1 MPTYTGSTS
10 HDTITGSTTNDDVYA
25 GPGNDS
31 VLASDGNDSV
41 YGGAG
46 NDTLD
51 GQNGNDVVSGESG
64 QDTILGGV
72 GSDTV
77 SGGEGRDVVFGN
89 QDNDFVVGDGFVV
102 DPSDYASSGT
112 TAATLTLTN
121 SADGP
126 LELYWVNS
134 SGTPQFFAT
143 VQAGGTHVQSTS
155 LLHNWLLWDP
165 ATNQYLARVTITN
178 SSTSYNYGSDG
189 LEDSLFGGDGND
201 SILGMYG
208 NDTMYGDA
216 GLDTIFGGTG
226 RDLIYGGLD
235 NDHAFGGAERDTLD
249 GGAGNDTLE
258 GGDGDDTLI
267 GGAGADRLIG
277 GTGRDTADYSAS
289 GQGVTVNLLT
299 GTAFGGDA
307 EGDTLIGVDN
317 AIGSEFNDVLTF
329 HNTHGSLFGGGGNDT
344 LFGGAGSGNELFGG
358 NGDDL
363 IAGLAGADRLVGGNG
378 ADTLIASGN
387 DTIDGGEGDSAVD
400 VLRLEAGGTV
410 AYGGGNNEAGTV
422 TWSDGT
428 VVSFT
433 GIEQIEM
440 AGVVDGTA
448 SADNIGASYVDQQGD
463 QIDGTDGNDDV
474 VSAGSGNDTVDS
486 GAGNDTVFGGAGDDS
501 LIGNVGND
509 SAFGDAGNDT
519 LSGGDGDD
527 TLSGGAGTDLLQGGT
542 GADSLTGSDGND
554 TLDGGADNDL
564 LDGGLH
570 ADLLLG
576 NSGDD
581 RMFGGDGND
590 TGAGGNGNDTLDG
603 GAGNDWLLGDA
614 NNDSLTGGDGNDRLE
629 GGTHNDNLSGGND
642 NDTLLGG
649 TGSDTLTGDA
659 GSDLVHGGD
668 DADLLFGGD
677 GDDTLHGGT
686 GADSVLGGAGNDVI
700 VVTSDDS
707 VDVFD
712 GGTGIDTLDLSGATT
727 GANVD
732 LGAGGQGFLRLG
744 TGPDDQVSGIDIVT
758 GTAFNDTIV
767 GTGSNQETL
776 SGGAGNDFIRA
787 RGGDDAGFG
796 GDGDDTLNGN
806 EGNNTLAG
814 GTGNDTFLLD
824 GTSINATNL
833 ISGGENAGDF
843 DLLDYSART
852 DAVTVTFTGTGSGTG
867 SSATFSE
874 IEGVRT
880 GSGDDQI
887 DATADTQGVL
897 VQTGAGAD
905 RATGGSGSDT
915 LMGGAGNDTLDGGS
929 GDDQLSGDDDADQL
943 NGAGGNDTL
952 VGGTGNDTLL
962 GGDGNDTLTG
972 GAGNDLLFGGE
983 GSDTAVFSGAVTDY
997 TFARGPNGELVVTS
1011 GPGITDGTD
1020 ALSGVEFASFNG
1032 VTYRVM
1038 TGDEADNQTLQGPAD
1053 GIPVLV
1059 VAYGG
1064 ADWGGGHATD
1074 DVMFGGDGSDTL
1086 DGGDGADRLSGD
1098 GGNDLLRGDGGNDT
1112 LSGGDGAD
1120 TLRGGTGD
1128 DLLLGG
1134 DGADIIELSLT
1145 GGTDR
1150 VADFNMTV
1158 VNGRTVDQ
1166 LDVSELVTANGD
1178 PVTWR
1183 DITLSDT
1190 IGDGSGDAVLNFP
1203 GGERLVL
1210 EGVSFQQASGKANL
1224 YAMGIPCFA
1233 TGTPILTS
1241 EGWCKVEKLTVGQS
1255 VMTEAGPSRIIWAG
1269 ARRLDA
1275 DDLMRN
1281 PDQRPIHFPIGS
1293 IGNSRVLRLSPQHA
1307 VRLRDGHGEKVL
1319 VRARHLAEIGF
1330 GGARIARGVRE
1341 VVYCHV
1347 LLERH
1352 AVMNAAGAATESF
1365 YPGRMA
1371 LAMLDW
1377 PARMEVVATILAKG
1391 RAAIPVSEAMV
1402 RTIYGPRVH
1411 PLIGRS
1417 HFDGLTYAP
1426 FGAGS
1431 APFACP
1437 WTSPNNGQ
1445 DAALPLQQVS

>member
-10 HDTITGSTTNDDVYA
+10 HDTITGSTTNDAVYA

-77 SGGEGRDVVFGN
+77 SGGEGRDVVFGD

-102 DPSDYASSGT
+102 DVSDYASSGT

-189 LEDSLFGGDGND
+189 LEDLLFGGDGND
-201 SILGMYG
+201 SMLGMYG

-277 GTGRDTADYSAS
+277 GAGRDTADYSAS
-289 GQGVTVNLLT
+289 DQGVTVNLLT

-329 HNTHGSLFGGGGNDT
+329 HSTHGSLFGGGGNDT

-363 IAGLAGADRLVGGNG
+363 IAGLAGADRLFGGNG

-400 VLRLEAGGTV
+400 VLRLEAGGTI

-448 SADNIGASYVDQQGD
+448 SADNIDASYVDQQGD

-614 NNDSLTGGDGNDRLE
+614 NNDSLTGGDGNDILE

-677 GDDTLHGGT
+677 GDDTLNGGT
-686 GADSVLGGAGNDVI
+686 GADSVL
-700 VVTSDDS
+700 
-707 VDVFD
+707 
-712 GGTGIDTLDLSGATT
+712 
-727 GANVD
+727 
-732 LGAGGQGFLRLG
+732 
-744 TGPDDQVSGIDIVT
+744 
-758 GTAFNDTIV
+758 
-767 GTGSNQETL
+767 
-776 SGGAGNDFIRA
+776 
-787 RGGDDAGFG
+787 
-796 GDGDDTLNGN
+796 
-806 EGNNTLAG
+806 
-814 GTGNDTFLLD
+814 
-824 GTSINATNL
+824 
-833 ISGGENAGDF
+833 
-843 DLLDYSART
+843 
-852 DAVTVTFTGTGSGTG
+852 
-867 SSATFSE
+867 
-874 IEGVRT
+874 
-880 GSGDDQI
+880 
-887 DATADTQGVL
+887 
-897 VQTGAGAD
+897 
-905 RATGGSGSDT
+905 
-915 LMGGAGNDTLDGGS
+915 
-929 GDDQLSGDDDADQL
+929 
-943 NGAGGNDTL
+943 
-952 VGGTGNDTLL
+952 
-962 GGDGNDTLTG
+962 G

-1020 ALSGVEFASFNG
+1020 ALSEVEFASFNG

-1134 DGADIIELSLT
+1134 EGADIIELSLT

-1190 IGDGSGDAVLNFP
+1190 IGDGSGDAVLTLP

-1210 EGVSFQQASGKANL
+1210 EGVSFQQASGKASL
-1224 YAMGIPCFA
+1224 YAMGIPCFV
-1233 TGTPILTS
+1233 TGTPILTPQ
-1241 EGWCKVEKLTVGQS
+1241 GWLPVEQLSAGMLVLTS
-1255 VMTEAGPSRIIWAG
+1255 SGPRRVLWAG
-1269 ARRLDA
+1269 QRALTAQDLARR
-1275 DDLMRN
+1275 
-1281 PDQRPIHFPIGS
+1281 PDWRPVHFPAGA
-1293 IGNSRVLRLSPQHA
+1293 IGNTQALRLSPQHA
-1307 VRLRDGHGEKVL
+1307 VRMLDAARQAVL

-1371 LAMLDW
+1371 LSMLDW